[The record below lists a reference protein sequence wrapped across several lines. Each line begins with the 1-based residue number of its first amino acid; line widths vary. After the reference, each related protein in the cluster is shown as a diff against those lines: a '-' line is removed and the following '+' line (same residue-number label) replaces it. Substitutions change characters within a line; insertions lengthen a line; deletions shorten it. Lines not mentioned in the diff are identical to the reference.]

1 VDRHRIDAPR
11 IAMTAWVAGDGSL
24 ADRLTL
30 ADWRRRIAALY
41 VEVRAM
47 AASDPAV
54 ALAHWRAVR
63 ERMFREH
70 PQSPVPVT
78 DRETFR
84 ASHFEHDPRL
94 RIRARVEAVGGA
106 EAAPAGAAGAGV
118 PGVSAGAGVPGVSAG
133 AGMPGVSAG
142 AGEPGTTG
150 VGQPALA
157 SAGLV
162 SLPNSGDD
170 APVFRNVGLV
180 RLALPDGERRLSV
193 FWVTGYAGGL
203 FIPFRDATNGRET
216 YGAGRYLVDA
226 AKSHDLG
233 ADEETGELILD
244 FNFATQPSCAFDP
257 KWACPL
263 APPENRLDLEVR
275 AGERLA

>member
-1 VDRHRIDAPR
+1 
-11 IAMTAWVAGDGSL
+11 MTAWVAGDGSL

-30 ADWRRRIAALY
+30 ADWRRRITALY

-70 PQSPVPVT
+70 PQSPVPVNE
-78 DRETFR
+78 RETFQ

-94 RIRARVEAVGGA
+94 RIRARVEAVGGG
-106 EAAPAGAAGAGV
+106 EAAVSGGASAGAAGDAGD
-118 PGVSAGAGVPGVSAG
+118 
-133 AGMPGVSAG
+133 
-142 AGEPGTTG
+142 
-150 VGQPALA
+150 PALA
-157 SAGLV
+157 GALV

-170 APVFRNVGLV
+170 APVFRHIGVVQLP
-180 RLALPDGERRLSV
+180 LPDGERRLSV

-263 APPENRLDLEVR
+263 APPENRLDLEVL